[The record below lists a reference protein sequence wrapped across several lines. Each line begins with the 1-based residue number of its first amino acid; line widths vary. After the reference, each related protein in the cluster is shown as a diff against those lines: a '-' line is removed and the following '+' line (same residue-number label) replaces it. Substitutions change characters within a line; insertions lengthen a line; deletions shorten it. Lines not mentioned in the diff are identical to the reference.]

1 MVSKISQR
9 AENGGLENVVL
20 ALAKATLMVYTLS
33 KLSRRRSMTLMQQLF
48 EAEKHQQELEK
59 QLADINEEIGAI
71 KLLMAVISDD
81 HP

>member
-1 MVSKISQR
+1 MSRQT
-9 AENGGLENVVL
+9 ENGCLENFAL

-33 KLSRRRSMTLMQQLF
+33 ELSRRRSMTLMQQLF
-48 EAEKHQQELEK
+48 EAEKYQQELEK